1 MSPRAVLESARSM
14 SMFMKE
20 PVAKRGLSVNLTYN
34 GMKATPNIEMGSP
47 GLKSVGKLG
56 LIKCIPQRAQSTATM
71 HMPVDMKHQ
80 RIALENHFRQADYM
94 KTAET
99 PQEVARA
106 IHFNDPKMCVKAVLN
121 LEEAHDISF
130 DRTTT
135 KILDFGCCNG
145 AIGELFASEG
155 FSEIYGQ
162 EGSKSKAK
170 RVMERG
176 IYKEVDSFL
185 LGKQRISAGW
195 RRGFDVVTCSDN
207 LKMGL
212 FPATCFT
219 EMMRAL
225 KPGGILVFTIA
236 DKYLNEET
244 DLGMGYR

>member
-1 MSPRAVLESARSM
+1 
-14 SMFMKE
+14 
-20 PVAKRGLSVNLTYN
+20 
-34 GMKATPNIEMGSP
+34 
-47 GLKSVGKLG
+47 
-56 LIKCIPQRAQSTATM
+56 
-71 HMPVDMKHQ
+71 
-80 RIALENHFRQADYM
+80 M

-121 LEEAHDISF
+121 LEDAHDINF
-130 DRTTT
+130 DRTTA

-145 AIGELFASEG
+145 AIGELFANEG

-176 IYKEVDSFL
+176 IYKEVDTFL

-244 DLGMGYR
+244 DLGMGYRQKIDELIADPDVRLLSEVSFSKYKGIELDENMKMRVSQEFEARVFVFQTLI